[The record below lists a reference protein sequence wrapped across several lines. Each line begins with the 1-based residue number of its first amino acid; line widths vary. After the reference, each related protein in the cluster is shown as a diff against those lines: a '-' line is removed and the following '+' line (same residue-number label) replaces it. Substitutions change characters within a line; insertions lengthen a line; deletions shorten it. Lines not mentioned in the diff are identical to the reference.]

1 MSNGLKIGLAFVGGL
16 IAGAF
21 AMKKYME
28 RKSEP
33 EFEELAAPVDEDKDD
48 EDDEPK
54 EEPKNEVKPVYVTQ
68 PPLEV
73 YKKVLK
79 EYDVE
84 HDCEYDYDDGID
96 DPTPDEVTLC
106 EYTPR
111 NSPIMGEVP
120 YNISPDEFM
129 EIDSYDTDDYTLY
142 ADGYVTDSTG
152 TPVSPEDVLAALGED
167 FESFFGTYDDD
178 EIWVR
183 NDRLRMDFS
192 VARCADKYEDVCP
205 IRFRRLVF
213 G

>member
-1 MSNGLKIGLAFVGGL
+1 MSNSLKIGLAFVGGL
-16 IAGAF
+16 IVGAF
-21 AMKKYME
+21 AMKKYTE
-28 RKSEP
+28 RKMEP
-33 EFEELAAPVDEDKDD
+33 EFEELAAPVDENKED
-48 EDDEPK
+48 EDEPK
-54 EEPKNEVKPVYVTQ
+54 EDIKNEVKPVHITQ
-68 PPLEV
+68 PSLDV
-73 YKKVLK
+73 YKKVLE
-79 EYDVE
+79 EYDAE
-84 HDCEYDYDDGID
+84 HDCECDYDDENE
-96 DPTPDEVTLC
+96 DPTPDEVTLHEC
-106 EYTPR
+106 TPR

-129 EIDSYDTDDYTLY
+129 EIDSYDTDDYTVY

-183 NDRLRMDFS
+183 NDRLHMDFS
-192 VARCADKYEDVCP
+192 VARCRDKYEDVCP

>member
-33 EFEELAAPVDEDKDD
+33 EFEELAAPVDEDKDV

-54 EEPKNEVKPVYVTQ
+54 EEPKKEVKPVYVTQ

-73 YKKVLK
+73 YKKVLE
-79 EYDVE
+79 EYDE